1 MLLAIDIGNTNIKTA
16 LFDGNNLVNLNIHQ
30 SVDDCKYF
38 INRSSFNAAAI
49 SSVVPRTTE
58 TINNFLIDSIHLH
71 PFIISKDSNLHFSLY
86 YKTISTLGIDRI
98 CAVEGALYHVKNQN
112 RNFDYIVTVD
122 FGTATTINILE
133 MPDKFLGGVIAPGI
147 ETMFKSLSAGTA
159 QLPKIETI
167 NYEDIIGTDTS
178 SCIASGVL
186 NSTIGLLDRVIN
198 NLKKKKDGKF
208 SLFITGGNAHKVQNL
223 IDYNFTFEPAL
234 VLWGVKSLSELNA
247 KD

>member
-1 MLLAIDIGNTNIKTA
+1 MLLAIDIGNTNIKSG
-16 LFDGNNLVNLNIHQ
+16 LFDGDNLVIFKVHNSLEEFKIFAAH
-30 SVDDCKYF
+30 
-38 INRSSFNAAAI
+38 ISFTKSAI
-49 SSVVPRTTE
+49 SSVVPKTTE
-58 TINNFLIDSIHLH
+58 TIKKVFIDSFNIIPL
-71 PFIISKDSNLHFSLY
+71 IISKESSLHFSLY

-112 RNFDYIVTVD
+112 RNFDYIVTTD

-147 ETMFKSLSAGTA
+147 ETMFKSLSTRTA

-186 NSTIGLLDRVIN
+186 NSTLGLLDRVIN
-198 NLKKKKDGKF
+198 NLTKKKDGKY
-208 SLFITGGNAHKVQNL
+208 SLFITGGNASKVQNL
-223 IDYNFTFEPAL
+223 IEYNYKIEPAL
-234 VLWGVKSLSELNA
+234 VLWGVKSLFDLNI